1 MSFHSSIVQGMSVM
15 RKSNSGTIQESTLVE
30 CVLLKQHIRPYI
42 PTGPAR
48 RVPPLAQLTQSRIP
62 KSKISQQL

>member
-15 RKSNSGTIQESTLVE
+15 RKSNSGMIQESTLVE
-30 CVLLKQHIRPYI
+30 CVMLKLHIRPYV

-48 RVPPLAQLTQSRIP
+48 RVASLAQLTQNRIP
-62 KSKISQQL
+62 KSKISQQF